1 MSVFKKNKNN
11 LNSAFSL
18 IEVLIFISILS
29 VFFVAAIS
37 VAVTSLRNM
46 QINEHKIVA
55 TRYSQEL
62 LDWLRAER
70 EEDWDTFHDRSIG
83 TYCFNDS
90 DISWGDEPVEP
101 EDCEDIYSLGTGIKY
116 KREAELS
123 NIVDSTTQV
132 KIKITTEWQELGNT
146 YSVPINTVVAIWE

>member
-1 MSVFKKNKNN
+1 MRIVKKNKYY

-29 VFFVAAIS
+29 IFFVAAIS

-70 EEDWDTFHDRSIG
+70 EENWVTFYDKSTG

-90 DISWGDEPVEP
+90 DISWDGGVV
-101 EDCEDIYSLGTGIKY
+101 DCQDVYSLGSGIKY
-116 KREAELS
+116 KREVNLS
-123 NIVDSTTQV
+123 RASSTQV
-132 KIKITTEWQELGNT
+132 EIKIITEWQELGNT
-146 YSVPINTVVAIWE
+146 YSVPINTIVAIWE

>member
-1 MSVFKKNKNN
+1 MSILKKNKYN

-46 QINEHKIVA
+46 KINEHKIIA

-62 LDWLRAER
+62 LNWLRAER
-70 EEDWDTFHDRSIG
+70 EEDWVAFHDKSNG

-90 DISWGDEPVEP
+90 DISWDGGAV
-101 EDCEDIYSLGTGIKY
+101 DCQDVYSLGSGIQY
-116 KREAELS
+116 KREANLS
-123 NIVDSTTQV
+123 QASSTQV
-132 KIKITTEWQELGNT
+132 EIKITTKWQELGNT
-146 YSVPINTVVAIWE
+146 YSVPIYTIVAIWE